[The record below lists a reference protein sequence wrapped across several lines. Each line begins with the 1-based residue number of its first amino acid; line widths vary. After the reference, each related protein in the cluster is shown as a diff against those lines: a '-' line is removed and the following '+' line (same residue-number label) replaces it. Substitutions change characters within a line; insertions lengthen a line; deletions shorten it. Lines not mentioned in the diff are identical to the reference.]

1 MTNEIKKLKT
11 HEEAIEFFESIPDH
25 LWTTGFFTTQ
35 KNGIECHC
43 MYGHCGVNSDN
54 YVEDDKGKALVLSK
68 TGLPKLL
75 EPFLDKEYVS
85 SAFWL
90 SSINDAEHPSELFYE
105 LGDTPKERVINAL
118 TLAGSGIME
127 DL

>member
-1 MTNEIKKLKT
+1 MKTIKTLKT
-11 HEEAIEFFESIPDH
+11 HEEAIEFFESIPDN
-25 LWTTGFFTTQ
+25 LWTTGAFTKRVGNT
-35 KNGIECHC
+35 ECHC

-54 YVEDDKGKALVLSK
+54 YVENENGEAFILSK

-75 EPFLDKEYVS
+75 KPFLTKEYVS
-85 SAFWL
+85 SEFWL
-90 SSINDAEHPSELFYE
+90 SSINDAEHVSEQFYE